1 MKKVVWSW
9 TISMLESQLLFFKS
23 SLLILQI
30 NRICLIY
37 FYPWLCRILTAD
49 GQTQVFVNQVRI
61 KLCTSKS
68 CNWRRGKIP
77 KKLWWSVKK
86 RNKIPNK
93 NWNKIRQMHI
103 HLYYQPPTTHW
114 GGEHFLGCLY
124 TLIQTA
130 TYTREHFKLTIQL
143 QNVLLSA
150 HAHNRNHTWFGA
162 IAELVVEDEKTKPHS
177 GF

>member
-30 NRICLIY
+30 NRIFLIY

-114 GGEHFLGCLY
+114 GGEHFSRLPLY
-124 TLIQTA
+124 THTDDDIHSRTLQTNNSITKCCAECACAQSQSHLI
-130 TYTREHFKLTIQL
+130 R
-143 QNVLLSA
+143 
-150 HAHNRNHTWFGA
+150 RNSW
-162 IAELVVEDEKTKPHS
+162 VSRRRRKD
-177 GF
+177 